1 MPGSN
6 GVGGRGSNNLGL
18 GQGRGPFA
26 PQAFFIPFETPDR
39 YVITG
44 VTKDSTGAA
53 LGLVTVDLFD
63 TANDIIRATTI
74 SDANGNYLVDAQINT
89 TYYLVAYK
97 AGAPDVA
104 GTTVNTLVAS
114 PA

>member
-6 GVGGRGSNNLGL
+6 GVGGSSLGN
-18 GQGRGPFA
+18 GFGPFA
-26 PQAFFIPFETPDR
+26 PRFFYVPFETPDR
-39 YVITG
+39 YIITG
-44 VTKDSTGAA
+44 ITRDSTGAV
-53 LGLVTVDLFD
+53 LGSCVVDMFD
-63 TANDIIRATTI
+63 TATDTIRGTTI
-74 SDANGNYLVDAQINT
+74 SDANGNYLVDGQIDT

-104 GTTVNTLVAS
+104 GTTVNTLVAV